1 MLLASRGEN
10 PADRRIPMPEN
21 ESVFHELTREEQDRI
36 RVHTTSKT
44 FKKDEVVFRERD
56 KADCM
61 YYIESG
67 RVSVRIRKFAD
78 EVEIA
83 TLGPGEYFGE
93 MAFFSDNRRNA
104 TIVAL
109 TDVSLLRQEK
119 NDFLNIMN
127 TDHAIATKIKET
139 LARRKEEHLL
149 KEKLVDITGMAGKS
163 LHISIVGDKSMKETT
178 FIRER
183 YVSVVDKVL
192 SRLVPRL
199 EDLLLNR
206 CVFQVYIGFNN
217 GEVRTSTIL
226 DPFGEEIHQ
235 ARKMV
240 DDSYIDR
247 HFAKIPYEE
256 KTSMLKR
263 VYSMIAADPVFCGLE
278 QGCRKIWGRYY
289 ETWQPLFPED
299 ITNTLSRL
307 ATLRSIPNYYLR
319 NITLGITHDAIRMQF
334 NCDGT
339 HIVSSEDYQRFIK
352 ENL

>member
-1 MLLASRGEN
+1 
-10 PADRRIPMPEN
+10 MPEHK
-21 ESVFHELTREEQDRI
+21 SVFHELTPEEHERI
-36 RVHTTSKT
+36 RKHTTSKT
-44 FKKDEVVFRERD
+44 FAKGQVIFRERD

-83 TLGPGEYFGE
+83 TLGPGDYFGE
-93 MAFFSDNRRNA
+93 MAFFSNNRRNA
-104 TIVAL
+104 SIVAL

-127 TDHAIATKIKET
+127 TDHAIAAKIKET

-149 KEKLVDITGMAGKS
+149 REKLVDITGMAGKS
-163 LHISIVGDKSMKETT
+163 LHISIVGDPSMKETT
-178 FIRER
+178 FTRER
-183 YVSVVDKVL
+183 YISVVDKVL
-192 SRLVPRL
+192 PRLVPRL

-206 CVFQVYIGFNN
+206 CVFQVYVGFNN
-217 GEVRTSTIL
+217 GEVRTSTVL

-235 ARKMV
+235 ARKLV
-240 DDSYIDR
+240 DDAYLNR
-247 HFAKIPYEE
+247 HFSKMSYEE

-263 VYSMIAADPVFCGLE
+263 VYAMIASDPVFRGLE
-278 QGCRKIWGRYY
+278 SECRKIWGRYY
-289 ETWQPLFPED
+289 ETWKPLSPGD

-339 HIVSSEDYQRFIK
+339 HIVSAEDYQRFIE